1 MEAKLYVGNLP
12 YTTVDADLE
21 NLFSQA
27 GTVKSAQV
35 IKDRVSG
42 RSKGFGF
49 VEMSSPDE
57 AQSAINK
64 FNGQDF
70 NGRAL
75 TVNLA
80 RPRDRSIGGKTHA
93 LKPHSTHRAGAV
105 VQDLDGPVEQMQV
118 DAPRGS
124 GRRSSRPVGKHR
136 RHLLSPPVAFAAR
149 ARQRPQHAGVDA
161 AGVARPRKTGPGRG
175 GGHFVAGRIEALDAG
190 GGGVAGRT
198 GARVDQEAHVVA
210 EPLPVIGQL

>member
-42 RSKGFGF
+42 RSKGFAF
-49 VEMSSPDE
+49 VEMSTADE
-57 AQSAINK
+57 AQAAISK

-70 NGRAL
+70 GGRAL

-80 RPRDRSIGGKTHA
+80 RPREERS
-93 LKPHSTHRAGAV
+93 
-105 VQDLDGPVEQMQV
+105 
-118 DAPRGS
+118 
-124 GRRSSRPVGKHR
+124 
-136 RHLLSPPVAFAAR
+136 
-149 ARQRPQHAGVDA
+149 
-161 AGVARPRKTGPGRG
+161 
-175 GGHFVAGRIEALDAG
+175 G
-190 GGGVAGRT
+190 GGGYRSGGGGRKQ
-198 GARVDQEAHVVA
+198 GSGGGDRRRDY
-210 EPLPVIGQL
+210 